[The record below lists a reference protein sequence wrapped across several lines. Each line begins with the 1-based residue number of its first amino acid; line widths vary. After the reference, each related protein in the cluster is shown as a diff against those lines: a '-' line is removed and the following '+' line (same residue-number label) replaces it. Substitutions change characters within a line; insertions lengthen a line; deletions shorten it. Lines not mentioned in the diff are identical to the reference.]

1 MMNVRVEGNQA
12 VLAVDGDF
20 QGRNAADVRD
30 ALIECLQNG
39 HYSIVVDLT
48 AVSAINAT
56 GLGVLVSTQQRL
68 EAVDGKL
75 SLQGVNSSLRQVF
88 ERTRLCQ
95 TFDIP

>member
-12 VLAVDGDF
+12 ILAIDGEF
-20 QGRNAADVRD
+20 QGRKAADVRD

-39 HYSIVVDLT
+39 YHTIIVDLT

-56 GLGVLVSTQQRL
+56 GIGVLVSIQQRL
-68 EAVDGKL
+68 EAIGGELRVE
-75 SLQGVNSSLRQVF
+75 GVNQDLQRVI

-95 TFDIP
+95 SFGIG